1 MLIGVEDARPFAA
14 HPSNHEFGFTHADLT
29 DALLYYAHGG
39 VCMAFQPMPW
49 PRVWMVHVMAKPE
62 AWGHTEPLVAAC
74 LAEFWADIDPEHLI
88 AWAPPYRRLA
98 KALIRRMGGRLEGVM
113 ANGIETYGWRPE
125 WAR

>member
-29 DALLYYAHGG
+29 DAFLYYAHGG

-62 AWGHTEPLVAAC
+62 TWGHTDPLVAAC
-74 LAEFWADIDPEHLI
+74 LVEFWADIDPEHLI
-88 AWAPPYRRLA
+88 AWVPPHRRLA

-125 WAR
+125 WA